1 MGQREEIA
9 AAVAVVAVPWRRL
22 SVGHGRL
29 ICSCH
34 NEGFSLPAALISV
47 VLLDVGVKTR
57 TAVPHHNPRASS
69 PPHPRPVTSPAR

>member
-1 MGQREEIA
+1 MRQGEEIA
-9 AAVAVVAVPWRRL
+9 AAGGRL

-57 TAVPHHNPRASS
+57 TPPHHHH
-69 PPHPRPVTSPAR
+69 HPRNPPPPPVTAPAADESGSFTP